1 MVRVMRALV
10 QRVTQARV
18 TVAGEPVGEIGTGL
32 LVLIGVTHDD
42 TPAVASRL
50 AEKVGN
56 LRVFDDGDGIMNRTL
71 LDIGGSALVVSQFTL
86 YGDTTRGRRPSWT
99 AAAAPE
105 VAEPL
110 CDAFAT
116 GLHDV
121 GVPVETGRFRADMQV
136 ALVNDGPVTLML
148 ELAASQ

>member
-1 MVRVMRALV
+1 MTTRA
-10 QRVTQARV
+10 
-18 TVAGEPVGEIGTGL
+18 
-32 LVLIGVTHDD
+32 
-42 TPAVASRL
+42 AVASRL
-50 AEKVGN
+50 ADKVGN
-56 LRVFDDGDGIMNRTL
+56 LRVFDDAEGIMNRTL
-71 LDIGGSALVVSQFTL
+71 LDIGGAALVVSQFTL

-121 GVPVETGRFRADMQV
+121 GRPCR
-136 ALVNDGPVTLML
+136 DGPVPRRHAGRARERRTGDTHARAGGVAVNLDETTGL
-148 ELAASQ
+148 DPRLG